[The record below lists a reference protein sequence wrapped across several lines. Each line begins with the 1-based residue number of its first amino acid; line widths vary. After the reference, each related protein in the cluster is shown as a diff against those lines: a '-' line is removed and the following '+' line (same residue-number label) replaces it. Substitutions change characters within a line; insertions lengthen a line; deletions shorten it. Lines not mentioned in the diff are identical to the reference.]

1 MFMRLGSFIVG
12 HRIYVLITYIF
23 AILIAGSI
31 GVTGVI
37 LNSNLD
43 SGGYSDL
50 NSESAKAASY
60 ITDTFKVQDPV
71 AILVVD
77 AGSRSVDD
85 PAVVAEAALLEKE
98 VAATK
103 GIKRALSYWSAGNA
117 PSLKATDGKAAF
129 IFIYADIENYDFDG
143 YGAVGKIIA
152 EKFDGEY
159 KSLEVYA
166 GGGAVVTDAINSKIK
181 TDLVLAEGIAI
192 PLTFVL
198 LAFVF
203 GALVASAMPLVV
215 GVGAILGSFFFTY
228 LLTLVTDVSVF
239 ALNLITG
246 LGLGLGID
254 YALLI
259 VNRFREEMHNGKSVE
274 ESAIIT
280 VGTAG
285 KTVFYSGLAVMV
297 TLSSLLLFP
306 LNFLK
311 SFGYAG
317 VIVTLFAIFGALI
330 PLPALLAILGK
341 HVDKGVT
348 RKSGLVPKEDGR
360 WASTARLVMARPIPV
375 VIASL
380 GILIVM
386 ALPIANI
393 AFAQVDSR
401 VLPESNR
408 AAVSSAVLNDRF
420 ASFEGS
426 PIEVILPDGAGREDS
441 LNTFLASAKT
451 VDGITRVSA
460 LEYVGKDIR
469 VQVIPGTSSRSQD
482 AERLIKELRALEK
495 PDGLLIGGAAADFT
509 DSQGGIARTLPWAL
523 GWIGITVFILIFI
536 FTGSI
541 ILPIKAVLLNG
552 LSLVA
557 TLGVITWVF
566 IEGNLKWLVGDFT
579 VTGTLDTGSVI
590 LVAVVVFGLSMDYE
604 LFLLSRIKEEHLL
617 GKSNVEAVATGL
629 QRSAR
634 IITAAAL
641 LLAVVFAAF
650 ISSGVTS
657 IKMLGFGVAFAV
669 LLDATLVRAL
679 LVPAL
684 MRLFGER
691 NWWAPKSLRR
701 FTLTH

>member
-12 HRIYVLITYIF
+12 HRKSVLITYII
-23 AILIAGSI
+23 AILIAGGI
-31 GVTGVI
+31 GS
-37 LNSNLD
+37 LSFNRLD

-50 NSESAKAASY
+50 NSESAKAANY

-71 AILVVD
+71 AILVID

-85 PAVVAEAALLEKE
+85 PTVAQEASLLEIE
-98 VAATK
+98 VASTK
-103 GIKRALSYWSAGNA
+103 GINRTLSYWSTGGA
-117 PSLKATDGKAAF
+117 PSLKSTDGKAAF
-129 IFIYADIENYDFDG
+129 LFIYADIENYDFEG
-143 YGAVGKIIA
+143 YGAVGKTIA
-152 EKFDGEY
+152 DNFDGEF
-159 KSLEVYA
+159 KSLDVYAA
-166 GGGAVVTDAINSKIK
+166 GGGVVTNAINSKIK
-181 TDLVLAEGIAI
+181 DDLLLAEGIAI
-192 PLTFVL
+192 PLTFIL

-215 GVGAILGSFFFTY
+215 GVGAILGSFFLTY
-228 LLTLVTDVSVF
+228 LLTLATDVSVF

-259 VNRFREEMHNGKSVE
+259 VNRFREELHNGKSVE

-285 KTVFYSGLAVMV
+285 KTVFYSGLTVMV
-297 TLSSLLLFP
+297 TLSALLLFP

-317 VIVTLFAIFGALI
+317 VVVTLFAIFGALI

-341 HVDKGVT
+341 RVDKGVT
-348 RKSGLVPKEDGR
+348 RKSALTPKEDGR
-360 WASTARLVMARPIPV
+360 WAKTARAVMAKPVPV
-375 VIASL
+375 VIACLALL
-380 GILIVM
+380 GIL
-386 ALPIANI
+386 ALPVANI

-401 VLPESNR
+401 VLPASDP
-408 AAVSSAVLNDRF
+408 AAISSQIIEDRF

-426 PIEVILPDGAGREDS
+426 PIEVILPRGAGKEVE
-441 LNTFLASAKT
+441 LNSFLADAKQ
-451 VDGITRVSA
+451 VDGISRVGQ
-460 LEYVGKDIR
+460 LEYAEKDIR
-469 VQVIPGTSSRSQD
+469 VQIIPGTSSRTLD
-482 AERLIKELRALEK
+482 AERIIKELRALDK
-495 PDGLLIGGAAADFT
+495 PEGLLIGGAAADFT

-523 GWIGITVFILIFI
+523 GWIGLAVFILIFV

-557 TLGVITWVF
+557 TLGAITWIF
-566 IEGNLKWLVGDFT
+566 IDGHLKWLVGDFT

-604 LFLLSRIKEEHLL
+604 LFLLSRIREEHLQ
-617 GKSNVEAVATGL
+617 GKSNVESVATGL

-650 ISSGVTS
+650 MTSGVTS
-657 IKMLGFGVAFAV
+657 IKMLGFGVSFAV

-691 NWWAPKSLRR
+691 NWWAPRSLRR

>member
-12 HRIYVLITYIF
+12 HRKSVLITYII
-23 AILIAGSI
+23 AILIAGGI
-31 GVTGVI
+31 GS
-37 LNSNLD
+37 LSFSRLD

-50 NSESAKAASY
+50 NSESAKAANY

-71 AILVVD
+71 AILVID
-77 AGSRSVDD
+77 SGSRSVDD
-85 PAVVAEAALLEKE
+85 PEVIADAAALEKE

-103 GIKRALSYWSAGNA
+103 GIKRTFSYWSAGNSPA
-117 PSLKATDGKAAF
+117 LKATDGKAAF
-129 IFIYADIENYDFDG
+129 LFIYADIENYDFDG

-152 EKFDGEY
+152 DQFDGEY

-181 TDLVLAEGIAI
+181 TDLLLAEGIAI
-192 PLTFVL
+192 PLTFIL

-228 LLTLVTDVSVF
+228 LLTLTTDVSVF

-285 KTVFYSGLAVMV
+285 KTVFYSGLTVMV
-297 TLSSLLLFP
+297 TLSALLLFP

-341 HVDKGVT
+341 RVDKGVT
-348 RKSGLVPKEDGR
+348 RKGGLAPKEDGR
-360 WASTARLVMARPIPV
+360 WATTARFVMARPVPV

-380 GILIVM
+380 SILIVM

-401 VLPESNR
+401 VLPASNR
-408 AAVSSAVLNDRF
+408 AAVSSALIEDRF
-420 ASFEGS
+420 TSFEGS
-426 PIEVILPDGAGREDS
+426 PIEVVLPDGAGREDS
-441 LNTFLASAKT
+441 LNSFLAQAKL
-451 VDGITRVSA
+451 VEGITRVSA
-460 LEYVGKDIR
+460 LEYVGDDIR
-469 VQVIPGTSSRSQD
+469 VQVIPGTSSRSLD

-523 GWIGITVFILIFI
+523 GWIGVAVFILIFV

-557 TLGVITWVF
+557 TLGVVTWIF

-604 LFLLSRIKEEHLL
+604 LFLLSRIREEHLN
-617 GKSNVEAVATGL
+617 GKSNVESVAIGL

-650 ISSGVTS
+650 ITSGVTS

>member
-12 HRIYVLITYIF
+12 HRKSVLITYII
-23 AILIAGSI
+23 AILIAGGI
-31 GVTGVI
+31 GS
-37 LNSNLD
+37 LSFNRLD

-50 NSESAKAASY
+50 NSESAKAANY

-71 AILVVD
+71 AILVID

-85 PAVVAEAALLEKE
+85 PIVAQEASLLEIE
-98 VAATK
+98 VATTK
-103 GIKRALSYWSAGNA
+103 GIKRTLSYWSTGGA
-117 PSLKATDGKAAF
+117 PNLKSSDGKAAF
-129 IFIYADIENYDFDG
+129 LFIYADIENYDFEG
-143 YGAVGKIIA
+143 YGAVGKTIA
-152 EKFDGEY
+152 DNFDGEF
-159 KSLEVYA
+159 KSLDVYAA
-166 GGGAVVTDAINSKIK
+166 GGGVVTNAINTKIK
-181 TDLVLAEGIAI
+181 EDLLLAEGIAI
-192 PLTFVL
+192 PLTFIL

-215 GVGAILGSFFFTY
+215 GVGAILGSFFITY
-228 LLTLVTDVSVF
+228 LLTLATDVSVF

-259 VNRFREEMHNGKSVE
+259 VNRFREELHNGKSIE

-285 KTVFYSGLAVMV
+285 KTVFYSGLTVMV
-297 TLSSLLLFP
+297 TLSALLLFP

-317 VIVTLFAIFGALI
+317 VVVTLFAIFGALI

-341 HVDKGVT
+341 RVDKGVT
-348 RKSGLVPKEDGR
+348 RKSALTPKEDGR
-360 WASTARLVMARPIPV
+360 WAKTARAVMAKPVPV
-375 VIASL
+375 VVASLALL
-380 GILIVM
+380 GIL
-386 ALPIANI
+386 ALPVANI

-401 VLPESNR
+401 VLPASDP
-408 AAVSSAVLNDRF
+408 AAISSQIIEDRF
-420 ASFEGS
+420 TSFEGS
-426 PIEVILPDGAGREDS
+426 PIEIILPSGAGKEAE
-441 LNTFLASAKT
+441 LNAFLTAAAQ
-451 VDGITRVSA
+451 VEGISRVGQ
-460 LEYVGKDIR
+460 LEYAGQDIR
-469 VQVIPGTSSRSQD
+469 VQIIPGTSSRSLD
-482 AERLIKELRALEK
+482 AERIIKELRAIDK

-523 GWIGITVFILIFI
+523 GWIGLAVFILIFV

-557 TLGVITWVF
+557 TLGAITWIF
-566 IEGNLKWLVGDFT
+566 IDGHLKWLVGDFT

-604 LFLLSRIKEEHLL
+604 LFLLSRIREEHLQ
-617 GKSNVEAVATGL
+617 GKSNVESVAVGL

-650 ISSGVTS
+650 MTSGVTS
-657 IKMLGFGVAFAV
+657 IKMLGFGVSFAV

>member
-12 HRIYVLITYIF
+12 HRKSVLITYII
-23 AILIAGSI
+23 AILVAGGI
-31 GVTGVI
+31 GS
-37 LNSNLD
+37 LSFSKLD

-50 NSESAKAASY
+50 NSESAKAANY

-85 PAVVAEAALLEKE
+85 PTVVAEAASLERE

-103 GIKRALSYWSAGNA
+103 GIKRTLSYWSAGAA
-117 PSLKATDGKAAF
+117 PSLKSTDGKAAF
-129 IFIYADIENYDFDG
+129 LFIYADIENYDFDG
-143 YGAVGKIIA
+143 YGAVGKIVA
-152 EKFDGEY
+152 EEFDGEY

-166 GGGAVVTDAINSKIK
+166 GGGAVVTNAINSKIK
-181 TDLVLAEGIAI
+181 TDLLLAEGIAI
-192 PLTFVL
+192 PLTFIL

-297 TLSSLLLFP
+297 TLSALLLFP

-341 HVDKGVT
+341 RVDKGVT
-348 RKSGLVPKEDGR
+348 RKSGLTPKEDGR
-360 WASTARLVMARPIPV
+360 WATTARLVMARPLPV

-380 GILIVM
+380 AILIVM

-408 AAVSSAVLNDRF
+408 AAISSAVLNDRF
-420 ASFEGS
+420 TSFEGS

-441 LNTFLASAKT
+441 LNSFLASAKT
-451 VDGITRVSA
+451 VNGITRVSE
-460 LEYVGKDIR
+460 LEYAGKDIR

-523 GWIGITVFILIFI
+523 GWIGITVFILIFV

-557 TLGVITWVF
+557 TLGVITWIF

-590 LVAVVVFGLSMDYE
+590 LVAVVVYGLSMDYE
-604 LFLLSRIKEEHLL
+604 LFLLSRIREEHLL

>member
-12 HRIYVLITYIF
+12 HRKSVLITYII
-23 AILIAGSI
+23 AILIAGGI
-31 GVTGVI
+31 GS
-37 LNSNLD
+37 LSFSKLD

-50 NSESAKAASY
+50 NSESAKAANY

-85 PAVVAEAALLEKE
+85 PTVVAEAASLERE

-103 GIKRALSYWSAGNA
+103 GIKRTLSYWTAGGA
-117 PSLKATDGKAAF
+117 PSLRATDGKAAF
-129 IFIYADIENYDFDG
+129 LFIYADIENYDFDG

-152 EKFDGEY
+152 DKFDGEY

-166 GGGAVVTDAINSKIK
+166 GGGAVVTNAINSKIK
-181 TDLVLAEGIAI
+181 TDLLLAEGIAI
-192 PLTFVL
+192 PLTFIL

-297 TLSSLLLFP
+297 TLSALLLFP

-341 HVDKGVT
+341 RVDKGVT
-348 RKSGLVPKEDGR
+348 RKSGLTPKEDGR

-380 GILIVM
+380 AILIVM

-408 AAVSSAVLNDRF
+408 AAISSAVLNDRF
-420 ASFEGS
+420 SSFEGS

-441 LNTFLASAKT
+441 LNAFLTQAKS
-451 VDGITRVSA
+451 VDGITRVSD
-460 LEYVGKDIR
+460 LEYAGNDIR

-523 GWIGITVFILIFI
+523 GWIGITVFILIFV

-541 ILPIKAVLLNG
+541 ILPIKAVILNG

-557 TLGVITWVF
+557 TLGVITWIF

-604 LFLLSRIKEEHLL
+604 LFLLSRIREEHLL

>member
-12 HRIYVLITYIF
+12 HRKSVLITYII
-23 AILIAGSI
+23 AILIAGGI
-31 GVTGVI
+31 GS
-37 LNSNLD
+37 LSFSKLD

-50 NSESAKAASY
+50 NSESAKAANY

-71 AILVVD
+71 AILVLD
-77 AGSRSVDD
+77 SGTRSVDD
-85 PAVVAEAALLEKE
+85 PAVVAEAASLERE

-103 GIKRALSYWSAGNA
+103 GIKRTLSYWSAGNA

-129 IFIYADIENYDFDG
+129 LFIYADIENYDFDG

-152 EKFDGEY
+152 DEFDGEY

-166 GGGAVVTDAINSKIK
+166 GGGAVVTNAINSKIK
-181 TDLVLAEGIAI
+181 TDLLLAEGIAI
-192 PLTFVL
+192 PLTFIL

-297 TLSSLLLFP
+297 TLSALLLFP

-341 HVDKGVT
+341 RVDKGVT
-348 RKSGLVPKEDGR
+348 RKGGLTPKEDGR
-360 WASTARLVMARPIPV
+360 WASTARVVMARPIPV

-380 GILIVM
+380 AILIVM

-408 AAVSSAVLNDRF
+408 AAISSAVLQDRF
-420 ASFEGS
+420 TSFEGS

-441 LNTFLASAKT
+441 LNSFLASAKS
-451 VDGITRVSA
+451 VEGITRVSE
-460 LEYVGKDIR
+460 LEYAEKDIR

-523 GWIGITVFILIFI
+523 GWIGITVFILIFV

-541 ILPIKAVLLNG
+541 ILPIKAVILNG

-557 TLGVITWVF
+557 TLGVITWIF
-566 IEGNLKWLVGDFT
+566 IDGNLKWLVGDFT

-604 LFLLSRIKEEHLL
+604 LFLLSRIREEHLL

>member
-12 HRIYVLITYIF
+12 HRKSVLITYII
-23 AILIAGSI
+23 AILIAGGI
-31 GVTGVI
+31 GS
-37 LNSNLD
+37 LSFNRLD

-50 NSESAKAASY
+50 NSESAKAANY

-71 AILVVD
+71 AILVID

-85 PAVVAEAALLEKE
+85 PTVAQEASLLEIE
-98 VAATK
+98 VASTK
-103 GIKRALSYWSAGNA
+103 GINRTLSYWSTGGA
-117 PSLKATDGKAAF
+117 PSLKSTDGKAAF
-129 IFIYADIENYDFDG
+129 LFIYSDIENYDFEG
-143 YGAVGKIIA
+143 YGAVGKTIA
-152 EKFDGEY
+152 DNFDGEF
-159 KSLEVYA
+159 KSLDVYAA
-166 GGGAVVTDAINSKIK
+166 GGGVVTNAINSKIK
-181 TDLVLAEGIAI
+181 DDLLLAEGIAI
-192 PLTFVL
+192 PLTFIL

-215 GVGAILGSFFFTY
+215 GVGAILGSFFLTY
-228 LLTLVTDVSVF
+228 LLTLATDVSVF

-259 VNRFREEMHNGKSVE
+259 VNRFREELHNGKSVE
-274 ESAIIT
+274 ESAVIT

-285 KTVFYSGLAVMV
+285 KTVFYSGLTVMV
-297 TLSSLLLFP
+297 TLSALLLFP

-317 VIVTLFAIFGALI
+317 VVVTLFAIFGALI

-341 HVDKGVT
+341 RVDKGVT
-348 RKSGLVPKEDGR
+348 RKSALTPKEDGR
-360 WASTARLVMARPIPV
+360 WAKTARAVMAKPVPV
-375 VIASL
+375 VIACLALL
-380 GILIVM
+380 GIL
-386 ALPIANI
+386 ALPVANI

-401 VLPESNR
+401 VLPASDP
-408 AAVSSAVLNDRF
+408 AAISSQIIEDRF

-426 PIEVILPDGAGREDS
+426 PIEVILPSGAGKEVE
-441 LNTFLASAKT
+441 LNSFLAAAKQ
-451 VDGITRVSA
+451 VDGISRVGQ
-460 LEYVGKDIR
+460 LEYAEKDIR
-469 VQVIPGTSSRSQD
+469 VQIIPGTSSRTLD
-482 AERLIKELRALEK
+482 AERIIKELRALDK
-495 PDGLLIGGAAADFT
+495 PEGLLIGGAAADFT

-523 GWIGITVFILIFI
+523 GWIGLAVFILIFV

-557 TLGVITWVF
+557 TLGATTWIF
-566 IEGNLKWLVGDFT
+566 IDGHLKWLVGDFT

-604 LFLLSRIKEEHLL
+604 LFLLSRIREEHLQ
-617 GKSNVEAVATGL
+617 GKSNVESVATGL

-650 ISSGVTS
+650 MTSGVTS
-657 IKMLGFGVAFAV
+657 IKMLGFGVSFAV

>member
-1 MFMRLGSFIVG
+1 MFMRLGSFIVR
-12 HRIYVLITYIF
+12 HRKSVLITYII
-23 AILIAGSI
+23 AILIAGGI
-31 GVTGVI
+31 GS
-37 LNSNLD
+37 LSFSRLD
-43 SGGYSDL
+43 AGGYSDL
-50 NSESAKAASY
+50 NSESAKAANY

-77 AGSRSVDD
+77 AGTRSVDD
-85 PAVVAEAALLEKE
+85 PAVIADAASLERE
-98 VAATK
+98 VAATE
-103 GIKRALSYWSAGNA
+103 GIQRTLSYWSAGAA
-117 PSLKATDGKAAF
+117 PSLRSTDGKAAF
-129 IFIYADIENYDFDG
+129 LFIYADIENYDFDG
-143 YGAVGKIIA
+143 YGAVGKIVA
-152 EKFDGEY
+152 ENFDGEY

-166 GGGAVVTDAINSKIK
+166 GGGAVVTNAINSKIK
-181 TDLVLAEGIAI
+181 TDLLLAEGIAI
-192 PLTFVL
+192 PLTFIL

-228 LLTLVTDVSVF
+228 LLTLVTDVSTF

-297 TLSSLLLFP
+297 TLSALLLFP

-341 HVDKGVT
+341 RVDKGVT
-348 RKSGLVPKEDGR
+348 RKGGLTPKEDGR

-380 GILIVM
+380 AILIVM

-426 PIEVILPDGAGREDS
+426 PIEVILPEGAGREDS
-441 LNTFLASAKT
+441 LNSFLANAKT
-451 VDGITRVSA
+451 VDGITRVSE

-469 VQVIPGTSSRSQD
+469 VQIIPGTSSRSQD

-523 GWIGITVFILIFI
+523 GWIGITVFILIFV

-541 ILPIKAVLLNG
+541 ILPIKAVILNG

-557 TLGVITWVF
+557 TLGAITWIF
-566 IEGNLKWLVGDFT
+566 IDGHLKWLVGDFT

-604 LFLLSRIKEEHLL
+604 LFLLSRIREEHLL
-617 GKSNVEAVATGL
+617 GKSNIESVAVGL

>member
-12 HRIYVLITYIF
+12 HRKSVLITYII
-23 AILIAGSI
+23 AILIAGGI
-31 GVTGVI
+31 GS
-37 LNSNLD
+37 LSFSKLD

-50 NSESAKAASY
+50 NSESAKAANY

-85 PAVVAEAALLEKE
+85 PTVVAEAASLERE

-103 GIKRALSYWSAGNA
+103 GIKRTLSYWTAGGA
-117 PSLKATDGKAAF
+117 PSLRATDGKAAF
-129 IFIYADIENYDFDG
+129 LFIYADIENYDFDG

-152 EKFDGEY
+152 DKFDGEY

-166 GGGAVVTDAINSKIK
+166 GGGAVVTNAINSKIK
-181 TDLVLAEGIAI
+181 TDLLLAEGIAI
-192 PLTFVL
+192 PLTFIL

-297 TLSSLLLFP
+297 TLSALLLFP

-341 HVDKGVT
+341 RVDKGVT
-348 RKSGLVPKEDGR
+348 RKSGLTPKEDGR

-380 GILIVM
+380 AILIVM

-408 AAVSSAVLNDRF
+408 AAISSAVLNDRF
-420 ASFEGS
+420 SSFEGS

-441 LNTFLASAKT
+441 LNTFLTQAKS
-451 VDGITRVSA
+451 VDGITRVSD
-460 LEYVGKDIR
+460 LEYAGNDIR

-523 GWIGITVFILIFI
+523 GWIGITVFILIFV

-541 ILPIKAVLLNG
+541 ILPIKAVILNG

-557 TLGVITWVF
+557 TLGVITWIF

-604 LFLLSRIKEEHLL
+604 LFLLSRIREEHLL

>member
-12 HRIYVLITYIF
+12 HRKSVLITYII
-23 AILIAGSI
+23 AILIAGGI
-31 GVTGVI
+31 GS
-37 LNSNLD
+37 LSFSKLE

-50 NSESAKAASY
+50 NSESAKAANY

-85 PAVVAEAALLEKE
+85 PAVAAEAASLERE

-103 GIKRALSYWSAGNA
+103 GIKRTLSYWSAGAA
-117 PSLKATDGKAAF
+117 PSLKSIDGKAAF
-129 IFIYADIENYDFDG
+129 LFIYADIENYDFDG
-143 YGAVGKIIA
+143 YGAVGKIVA
-152 EKFDGEY
+152 EEFDGAY

-166 GGGAVVTDAINSKIK
+166 GGGAVVTNAINSKIK
-181 TDLVLAEGIAI
+181 TDLLLAEGIAI
-192 PLTFVL
+192 PLTFIL

-297 TLSSLLLFP
+297 TLSALLLFP

-341 HVDKGVT
+341 RVDKGVT
-348 RKSGLVPKEDGR
+348 RKGGLIPKEDGR
-360 WASTARLVMARPIPV
+360 WATTARLVMARPIPV

-380 GILIVM
+380 AILIVM

-408 AAVSSAVLNDRF
+408 AAISSAVLNDRF

-441 LNTFLASAKT
+441 LNSFLASAKT
-451 VDGITRVSA
+451 VDGITRVSE
-460 LEYVGKDIR
+460 LEYAGKDIR

-523 GWIGITVFILIFI
+523 GWIGVTVFILIFI

-541 ILPIKAVLLNG
+541 ILPIKAVILNG

-604 LFLLSRIKEEHLL
+604 LFLLSRIREEHLL

-669 LLDATLVRAL
+669 LLDATLIRAL

>member
-12 HRIYVLITYIF
+12 HRKSVLITYIV
-23 AILIAGSI
+23 AILVAGGI
-31 GVTGVI
+31 GS
-37 LNSNLD
+37 LSFSRLD

-50 NSESAKAASY
+50 NSESAKAANY

-71 AILVVD
+71 AILVID
-77 AGSRSVDD
+77 AGTRAVDD
-85 PAVVAEAALLEKE
+85 PAVVAAAASLEKE

-103 GIKRALSYWSAGNA
+103 GIKRTLSYWSAGAA
-117 PSLKATDGKAAF
+117 PSLRSTDGKAAF
-129 IFIYADIENYDFDG
+129 LFIYADIENFDFDG
-143 YGAVGKIIA
+143 YGAVGKIVA

-181 TDLVLAEGIAI
+181 TDLILAEGIAI
-192 PLTFVL
+192 PLTFIL

-297 TLSSLLLFP
+297 TLSALLLFP

-341 HVDKGVT
+341 RVDKGVI
-348 RKSGLVPKEDGR
+348 RKGGLAPKEDGR
-360 WASTARLVMARPIPV
+360 WATTARLVMARPLPV

-380 GILIVM
+380 AILIVM
-386 ALPIANI
+386 ALPITNI

-401 VLPESNR
+401 VLPDSNR
-408 AAVSSAVLNDRF
+408 AAISSAVLEDRF

-426 PIEVILPDGAGREDS
+426 PIEVILPEGAGREDS
-441 LNTFLASAKT
+441 LNSFLASAKS

-460 LEYVGKDIR
+460 LEYAGNDIR
-469 VQVIPGTSSRSQD
+469 VQIIPGTSSRSLD
-482 AERLIKELRALEK
+482 AERLIKELRALDK

-509 DSQGGIARTLPWAL
+509 DSQGGIARMLPWAL

-541 ILPIKAVLLNG
+541 ILPIKAVILNG

-557 TLGVITWVF
+557 TLGVITWIF

-604 LFLLSRIKEEHLL
+604 LFLLSRIREEHLL
-617 GKSNVEAVATGL
+617 GRSNVESVAVGL

-650 ISSGVTS
+650 ITSGVTS

>member
-1 MFMRLGSFIVG
+1 MFMRLGAFIVG
-12 HRIYVLITYIF
+12 HRKSVLITYII
-23 AILIAGSI
+23 AILIAGGI
-31 GVTGVI
+31 GS
-37 LNSNLD
+37 LSFSKLD

-50 NSESAKAASY
+50 NSESAKAANY

-77 AGSRSVDD
+77 AGTRSVDD
-85 PAVVAEAALLEKE
+85 PTVVAEAASLERE

-103 GIKRALSYWSAGNA
+103 GIKRTLSYWSAGNV

-152 EKFDGEY
+152 DEFDGEY

-166 GGGAVVTDAINSKIK
+166 GGGAVVTNAINSKIK
-181 TDLVLAEGIAI
+181 TDLLLAEGIAI
-192 PLTFVL
+192 PLTFIL

-341 HVDKGVT
+341 RVDKGVT
-348 RKSGLVPKEDGR
+348 RKSGLTPKEDGR

-441 LNTFLASAKT
+441 LNTFLARAKT
-451 VDGITRVSA
+451 VEGITRVSE
-460 LEYVGKDIR
+460 LEYAGNDIR

-523 GWIGITVFILIFI
+523 GWIGITVFILIFV

-541 ILPIKAVLLNG
+541 ILPIKAVILNG

-557 TLGVITWVF
+557 TLGVITWIF
-566 IEGNLKWLVGDFT
+566 IDGNLKWLVGDFT

-604 LFLLSRIKEEHLL
+604 LFLLSRIREEHLL

>member
-1 MFMRLGSFIVG
+1 MFMRLGAFIVG
-12 HRIYVLITYIF
+12 HRKSVLITYII
-23 AILIAGSI
+23 AILIAGGI
-31 GVTGVI
+31 GS
-37 LNSNLD
+37 LSFSKLD

-50 NSESAKAASY
+50 NSESAKAANY

-71 AILVVD
+71 AILVID
-77 AGSRSVDD
+77 AGTRSVDD
-85 PAVVAEAALLEKE
+85 PAVVAEAASLEKE

-103 GIKRALSYWSAGNA
+103 GIKRTLSYWSAGA
-117 PSLKATDGKAAF
+117 SPSLRSTDGKAAF
-129 IFIYADIENYDFDG
+129 LFIYADIENYDFDG

-152 EKFDGEY
+152 DEFDGGY

-166 GGGAVVTDAINSKIK
+166 GGGAVVTNAINSKIK
-181 TDLVLAEGIAI
+181 TDLLLAEGIAI
-192 PLTFVL
+192 PLTFIL

-297 TLSSLLLFP
+297 TLSALLLFP

-341 HVDKGVT
+341 RVDKGVT
-348 RKSGLVPKEDGR
+348 RKGGLTPKEDGR

-375 VIASL
+375 VIASFA
-380 GILIVM
+380 ILIVM

-408 AAVSSAVLNDRF
+408 AAISSAVLNDRF

-441 LNTFLASAKT
+441 LNAFLASAKT
-451 VDGITRVSA
+451 VDGITRVSE
-460 LEYVGKDIR
+460 LEYAGQDIR

-523 GWIGITVFILIFI
+523 GWIGITVFILIFV

-557 TLGVITWVF
+557 TLGVITWIF

-604 LFLLSRIKEEHLL
+604 LFLLSRIREEHLL

-650 ISSGVTS
+650 TSSGVTS

>member
-12 HRIYVLITYIF
+12 HRKSVLITYII
-23 AILIAGSI
+23 AILIAGGI
-31 GVTGVI
+31 GS
-37 LNSNLD
+37 LSFSKLD

-50 NSESAKAASY
+50 NSESAKAANY
-60 ITDTFKVQDPV
+60 ITDTFKVADPV
-71 AILVVD
+71 AILAID
-77 AGSRSVDD
+77 AGTRSVDD
-85 PAVVAEAALLEKE
+85 PEVIAEAAALEKE

-103 GIKRALSYWSAGNA
+103 GIKNTLSYWSTGGA
-117 PSLKATDGKAAF
+117 PSLRATDGKAAF
-129 IFIYADIENYDFDG
+129 LFIYADIENYDFDG

-159 KSLEVYA
+159 KSLDVYA
-166 GGGAVVTDAINSKIK
+166 GGGAVVTNAINSKIK
-181 TDLVLAEGIAI
+181 TDLLLAEGIAI
-192 PLTFVL
+192 PLTFIL

-215 GVGAILGSFFFTY
+215 GIGAILGSFLVIY
-228 LLTLVTDVSVF
+228 LLTLTTDVSVF

-285 KTVFYSGLAVMV
+285 KTVFYSGLTVMV
-297 TLSSLLLFP
+297 TLSALLLFP

-317 VIVTLFAIFGALI
+317 VVVTLFAIFGALI

-341 HVDKGVT
+341 RVDKGVI
-348 RKSGLVPKEDGR
+348 RKGGLAPKEDGR
-360 WASTARLVMARPIPV
+360 WAKTARAVMARPVPV
-375 VIASL
+375 VVGSL
-380 GILIVM
+380 AILIIM

-401 VLPESNR
+401 VLPASNR
-408 AAVSSAVLNDRF
+408 AAVSSAVIENRF
-420 ASFEGS
+420 ASFEGN
-426 PIEVILPDGAGREDS
+426 PIEIILPNGAGREDS
-441 LNTFLASAKT
+441 LNAFLASAKS
-451 VDGITRVSA
+451 VEGIARVGA
-460 LEYVGKDIR
+460 LEYSGKDIR
-469 VQVIPGTSSRSQD
+469 VQLTPATASRSLS
-482 AERLIKELRALEK
+482 AERLIKELRALDK
-495 PDGLLIGGAAADFT
+495 PEGLLVGGAAADFT

-523 GWIGITVFILIFI
+523 GWIGIAVFILIFV

-541 ILPIKAVLLNG
+541 ILPIKAVILNG

-557 TLGVITWVF
+557 TLGAITWIF
-566 IEGNLKWLVGDFT
+566 IDGHLKWLVGDFT

-604 LFLLSRIKEEHLL
+604 LFLLSRIREEHLR
-617 GKSNVEAVATGL
+617 GKSNIESVAVGL

-650 ISSGVTS
+650 ITSGVTS

>member
-12 HRIYVLITYIF
+12 HRKSVLITYII
-23 AILIAGSI
+23 AILIAGGI
-31 GVTGVI
+31 GS
-37 LNSNLD
+37 LSFSRLD

-50 NSESAKAASY
+50 NSESAKAANY

-77 AGSRSVDD
+77 AGTRSVDD
-85 PAVVAEAALLEKE
+85 PAVVAEAAALEKE

-103 GIKRALSYWSAGNA
+103 GIQRTLSYWSAGNA
-117 PSLKATDGKAAF
+117 LSLKASDGKAAF
-129 IFIYADIENYDFDG
+129 LFIYADIENYDFDG

-159 KSLEVYA
+159 KSLDVYA

-181 TDLVLAEGIAI
+181 TDLLLAEGIAI
-192 PLTFVL
+192 PLTFIL

-228 LLTLVTDVSVF
+228 LLTLATDVSVF

-285 KTVFYSGLAVMV
+285 KTVFYSGLTVMV
-297 TLSSLLLFP
+297 TLSALLLFP

-317 VIVTLFAIFGALI
+317 VVVTLFAIFGALI

-341 HVDKGVT
+341 RVDKGVT
-348 RKSGLVPKEDGR
+348 RKGGLTPKEDGR
-360 WASTARLVMARPIPV
+360 WAKTARLVMARPIPV
-375 VIASL
+375 VVASL
-380 GILIVM
+380 SILIVM
-386 ALPIANI
+386 VLPIANI

-401 VLPESNR
+401 VLPESNP
-408 AAVSSAVLNDRF
+408 AAISSAIIEERF

-426 PIEVILPDGAGREDS
+426 PIEVILPNGAGREDS
-441 LNTFLASAKT
+441 LNSFLAQAKS
-451 VDGITRVSA
+451 VEGITRVSA
-460 LEYVGKDIR
+460 LEYAGEDIR
-469 VQVIPGTSSRSQD
+469 VQVIPGTSSRTLD
-482 AERLIKELRALEK
+482 AERLIKELRALDK
-495 PDGLLIGGAAADFT
+495 PDGLLVGGAAADFT

-523 GWIGITVFILIFI
+523 GWIGIAVFILIFV

-557 TLGVITWVF
+557 TLGVVTWIF
-566 IEGNLKWLVGDFT
+566 IDGHLKWLVGDFT

-604 LFLLSRIKEEHLL
+604 LFLLSRIREEHLL
-617 GKSNVEAVATGL
+617 GKSNVEAVAVGL

-650 ISSGVTS
+650 ITSGVTS

>member
-1 MFMRLGSFIVG
+1 MFMRLGAFIVG
-12 HRIYVLITYIF
+12 HRKSVLITYII
-23 AILIAGSI
+23 AILIAGGI
-31 GVTGVI
+31 GS
-37 LNSNLD
+37 LSFSKLD

-50 NSESAKAASY
+50 NSESAKAANY

-85 PAVVAEAALLEKE
+85 PAVVAEAASLERE

-103 GIKRALSYWSAGNA
+103 GIKRTLSYWSAGGA
-117 PSLKATDGKAAF
+117 ASLRATDGKAAF
-129 IFIYADIENYDFDG
+129 LFIYADIENYDFDG

-152 EKFDGEY
+152 DEFDGEY

-166 GGGAVVTDAINSKIK
+166 GGGAVVTNAINSKIK
-181 TDLVLAEGIAI
+181 TDLLLAEGIAI
-192 PLTFVL
+192 PLTFIL

-297 TLSSLLLFP
+297 TLSALLLFP

-341 HVDKGVT
+341 RVDKGVT
-348 RKSGLVPKEDGR
+348 RKGGLTPKEDGR

-380 GILIVM
+380 AILIVM

-441 LNTFLASAKT
+441 LNSFLAQAKA
-451 VDGITRVSA
+451 VEGITRVSE
-460 LEYVGKDIR
+460 LEYAGKDIR

-523 GWIGITVFILIFI
+523 GWIGITVFILIFV

-557 TLGVITWVF
+557 TLGVITWIF
-566 IEGNLKWLVGDFT
+566 IDGNLKWLVGDFT

-604 LFLLSRIKEEHLL
+604 LFLLSRIREEHLL

>member
-12 HRIYVLITYIF
+12 HRKSVLITYII
-23 AILIAGSI
+23 AILIAGGI
-31 GVTGVI
+31 GS
-37 LNSNLD
+37 LSFNRLD

-50 NSESAKAASY
+50 NSESAKAANY

-71 AILVVD
+71 AILVID

-85 PAVVAEAALLEKE
+85 PTVAQEASLLEIE
-98 VAATK
+98 VATTK
-103 GIKRALSYWSAGNA
+103 GIKRTLSYWSTGGA
-117 PSLKATDGKAAF
+117 PNLKSSDGKAAF
-129 IFIYADIENYDFDG
+129 LFIYADIENYDFEG
-143 YGAVGKIIA
+143 YGAVGKTIA
-152 EKFDGEY
+152 DNFDGEF
-159 KSLEVYA
+159 KSLDVYAA
-166 GGGAVVTDAINSKIK
+166 GGGVVTNAINTKIK
-181 TDLVLAEGIAI
+181 DDLLLAEGIAI
-192 PLTFVL
+192 PLTFIL

-215 GVGAILGSFFFTY
+215 GVGAILGSFFITY
-228 LLTLVTDVSVF
+228 LLTLATDVSVF

-259 VNRFREEMHNGKSVE
+259 VNRFREELHNGKSVE

-285 KTVFYSGLAVMV
+285 KTVFYSGLTVMV
-297 TLSSLLLFP
+297 TLSALLLFP

-317 VIVTLFAIFGALI
+317 VVVTLFAIFGALI

-341 HVDKGVT
+341 RVDKGVT
-348 RKSGLVPKEDGR
+348 RKSALTPKEDGR
-360 WASTARLVMARPIPV
+360 WAKTARAVMAKPVPV
-375 VIASL
+375 VVASLALL
-380 GILIVM
+380 GIL
-386 ALPIANI
+386 ALPVANI

-401 VLPESNR
+401 VLPASDP
-408 AAVSSAVLNDRF
+408 AAISSQIIEDRF
-420 ASFEGS
+420 TSFEGS
-426 PIEVILPDGAGREDS
+426 PIEVILPSGAGKEAE
-441 LNTFLASAKT
+441 LNAFLTAAAQ
-451 VDGITRVSA
+451 VEGISRVGQ
-460 LEYVGKDIR
+460 LEYAGQDIR
-469 VQVIPGTSSRSQD
+469 VQIIPGTSSRSLD
-482 AERLIKELRALEK
+482 AERIIKELRAIDK

-523 GWIGITVFILIFI
+523 GWIGLAVFILIFV

-557 TLGVITWVF
+557 TLGAITWIF
-566 IEGNLKWLVGDFT
+566 IDGHLKWLVGDFT

-604 LFLLSRIKEEHLL
+604 LFLLSRIREEHLQ
-617 GKSNVEAVATGL
+617 GKSNVESVAVGL

-650 ISSGVTS
+650 MTSGVTS
-657 IKMLGFGVAFAV
+657 IKMLGFGVSFAV

>member
-12 HRIYVLITYIF
+12 HRKSVLITYII
-23 AILIAGSI
+23 AILIAGGI
-31 GVTGVI
+31 GS
-37 LNSNLD
+37 LSFSKLD

-50 NSESAKAASY
+50 NSESAKAANY

-85 PAVVAEAALLEKE
+85 PTVVAEAASLERE

-103 GIKRALSYWSAGNA
+103 GIKRTLSYWSAGNV

-152 EKFDGEY
+152 DEFDGEY

-166 GGGAVVTDAINSKIK
+166 GGGAVVTNAINSKIK
-181 TDLVLAEGIAI
+181 TDLLLAEGIAI
-192 PLTFVL
+192 PLTFIL

-297 TLSSLLLFP
+297 TLSALLLFP

-341 HVDKGVT
+341 RVDKGVT
-348 RKSGLVPKEDGR
+348 RKGGLTPKEDGR

-408 AAVSSAVLNDRF
+408 AAISSAVLNDRF

-441 LNTFLASAKT
+441 LNSFLASAKS
-451 VDGITRVSA
+451 VEGITRVSE
-460 LEYVGKDIR
+460 LEYAEKDIR

-482 AERLIKELRALEK
+482 AERLVKELRALEK

-557 TLGVITWVF
+557 TLGVITWIF
-566 IEGNLKWLVGDFT
+566 IDGNLKWLVGDFT

-604 LFLLSRIKEEHLL
+604 LFLLSRIREEHLL

>member
-1 MFMRLGSFIVG
+1 MFMRLGAFIVG
-12 HRIYVLITYIF
+12 HRKNVLITYII
-23 AILIAGSI
+23 AILIAGGI
-31 GVTGVI
+31 GS
-37 LNSNLD
+37 LSFSRLD
-43 SGGYSDL
+43 AGGYSDL
-50 NSESAKAASY
+50 NSESAKAANY
-60 ITDTFKVQDPV
+60 ITETFKVQDPV

-85 PAVVAEAALLEKE
+85 PTVAADATSLEKE

-103 GIKRALSYWSAGNA
+103 GIKRTLSYWSAGGA
-117 PSLKATDGKAAF
+117 SSLRATDGKAAF
-129 IFIYADIENYDFDG
+129 LFIYADIENYDFDG
-143 YGAVGKIIA
+143 YGAVGKIVA

-166 GGGAVVTDAINSKIK
+166 GGGAVVTNAINSKIK
-181 TDLVLAEGIAI
+181 TDLLLAEGIAI
-192 PLTFVL
+192 PLTFIL

-297 TLSSLLLFP
+297 TLSALLLFP
-306 LNFLK
+306 LNFLR

-341 HVDKGVT
+341 RVDKGVT
-348 RKSGLVPKEDGR
+348 RKGGLTPKEDGR

-375 VIASL
+375 VVASL
-380 GILIVM
+380 AILIVM

-408 AAVSSAVLNDRF
+408 AAISSAVLNDRF

-441 LNTFLASAKT
+441 LNTFLAGAKS
-451 VDGITRVSA
+451 VDGITRVSE
-460 LEYVGKDIR
+460 LEYAGKDIR

-482 AERLIKELRALEK
+482 AEKLIKELRALER

-509 DSQGGIARTLPWAL
+509 DSQQGIARTLPWAL
-523 GWIGITVFILIFI
+523 GWVGITVFILIFV

-541 ILPIKAVLLNG
+541 ILPIKAVILNG

-557 TLGVITWVF
+557 TLGVITWIF

-604 LFLLSRIKEEHLL
+604 LFLLSRIREEHLL

>member
-12 HRIYVLITYIF
+12 HRKSVLITYII
-23 AILIAGSI
+23 AILIAGGI
-31 GVTGVI
+31 GS
-37 LNSNLD
+37 LSFSKLD

-50 NSESAKAASY
+50 NSESAKAANY

-77 AGSRSVDD
+77 AGTRSVDD
-85 PAVVAEAALLEKE
+85 PTVVAEAASLERE

-103 GIKRALSYWSAGNA
+103 GIKRTLSYWSAGNV

-152 EKFDGEY
+152 DEFDGEY

-166 GGGAVVTDAINSKIK
+166 GGGAVVTNAINSKIK
-181 TDLVLAEGIAI
+181 TDLLLAEGIAI
-192 PLTFVL
+192 PLTFIL

-341 HVDKGVT
+341 RVDKGVT
-348 RKSGLVPKEDGR
+348 RKSGLTPKEDGR

-469 VQVIPGTSSRSQD
+469 VQIIPGTSSRSQD

-604 LFLLSRIKEEHLL
+604 LFLLSRIREEHLL

>member
-12 HRIYVLITYIF
+12 HRKSVLITYIV
-23 AILIAGSI
+23 AILVAGGI
-31 GVTGVI
+31 GS
-37 LNSNLD
+37 LSFSRLD

-50 NSESAKAASY
+50 NSESAKAANY

-71 AILVVD
+71 AILVID
-77 AGSRSVDD
+77 AGTRAVDD
-85 PAVVAEAALLEKE
+85 PAVVAEAASLEKE

-103 GIKRALSYWSAGNA
+103 GIKRTLSYWSAGAA
-117 PSLKATDGKAAF
+117 PSLRSTDGKAAF
-129 IFIYADIENYDFDG
+129 LFIYADIENYDFDG
-143 YGAVGKIIA
+143 YGAVGKIVA

-181 TDLVLAEGIAI
+181 TDLILAEGIAI
-192 PLTFVL
+192 PLTFIL

-228 LLTLVTDVSVF
+228 LLTVVTDVSVF

-297 TLSSLLLFP
+297 TLSALLLFP

-341 HVDKGVT
+341 RVDKGVI
-348 RKSGLVPKEDGR
+348 RKGGLAPKEDGR
-360 WASTARLVMARPIPV
+360 WATTARLVMARPLPV

-380 GILIVM
+380 AILIVM
-386 ALPIANI
+386 ALPITNI

-401 VLPESNR
+401 VLPDSNR
-408 AAVSSAVLNDRF
+408 AAISSAVLEDRF
-420 ASFEGS
+420 VSFEGS
-426 PIEVILPDGAGREDS
+426 PIEVILPEGAGREDS
-441 LNTFLASAKT
+441 LNSFLASAKS

-460 LEYVGKDIR
+460 LEYAGNDIR
-469 VQVIPGTSSRSQD
+469 VQIIPGTSSRSLD
-482 AERLIKELRALEK
+482 AERLIKELRALDK

-509 DSQGGIARTLPWAL
+509 DSQGGIARMLPWAL

-541 ILPIKAVLLNG
+541 ILPIKAVILNG

-557 TLGVITWVF
+557 TLGVITWIF

-604 LFLLSRIKEEHLL
+604 LFLLSRIREEHLL
-617 GKSNVEAVATGL
+617 GKSNVESVAVGL

-650 ISSGVTS
+650 ITSGVTS